1 MFAPDT
7 LVLSKNE
14 MAHHT
19 KTSKKIV
26 SMIISYVVIIAG
38 VLVLLWFL
46 RLNWGNITNQMTH
59 ISFDVDTWVEELKR
73 LLIYE

>member
-1 MFAPDT
+1 
-7 LVLSKNE
+7 
-14 MAHHT
+14 
-19 KTSKKIV
+19 
-26 SMIISYVVIIAG
+26 MIISYAVIIAG